1 MRGSSMVIAPA
12 GAASGELFGREE
24 YDMTE
29 TGPHSVTLKPKRRW
43 LRYSLWTLLV
53 VVTLTGIALGVFFER
68 VHRQRAAVAVLRD
81 LGCEV
86 FYDYYDE
93 GPWPDVYWKKQRE
106 PRGPPW
112 LRSLLGAD
120 VFDRA
125 VTVRLCRESV
135 VESLPHLARLPHL
148 REAYIYG
155 GGVSC
160 GNSLDDEETR
170 SRVYAETQAAE
181 WLQQQLPGVKVGCTG
196 VVPIVG

>member
-1 MRGSSMVIAPA
+1 MSVAEPQ
-12 GAASGELFGREE
+12 AAAR
-24 YDMTE
+24 
-29 TGPHSVTLKPKRRW
+29 KPKRRW
-43 LRYSLWTLLV
+43 LRYGLRTLLV
-53 VVTLTGIALGVFFER
+53 VLTLTAIALSVFFGR
-68 VHRQRAAVAVLRD
+68 VHRQRMAVAALRD

-120 VFDRA
+120 GLDRA
-125 VTVRLCRESV
+125 VTVRLSRESV
-135 VESLPHLARLPHL
+135 VKALPHLKRLPHL

-160 GNSLDDEETR
+160 GNSLDNEETR
-170 SRVYAETQAAE
+170 AQLNAEIQAAE

-196 VVPIVG
+196 LIPIVG